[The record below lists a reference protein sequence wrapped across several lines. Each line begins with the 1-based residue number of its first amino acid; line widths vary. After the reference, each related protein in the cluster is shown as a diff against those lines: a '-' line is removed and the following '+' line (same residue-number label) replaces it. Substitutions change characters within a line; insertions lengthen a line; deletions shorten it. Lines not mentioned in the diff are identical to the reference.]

1 MSIRILLA
9 DDHRIMRQGLRTLLE
24 KQTDIEVVGEAEDG
38 PTAVQLV
45 RELSPD
51 VIVMDIG
58 MPGLNGI
65 EATHRIIAEVPGVK
79 VIALSMH
86 SDRRFVAEMFK
97 AGASGYLPKDCAF
110 EELARAIRAVVAGGK
125 YLSPEIA
132 GVVVKNYVR
141 HLTETDRSAPPSLT
155 SREREVLQLLA
166 EGKSTRQVASC
177 LHVCEST
184 VATHRQH
191 IMEKLDIHSI
201 AGLTKY
207 AVRAGLTS
215 LEP

>member
-1 MSIRILLA
+1 MSTRVLLA

-24 KQTDIEVVGEAEDG
+24 KQPHIEVVGEAEDG
-38 PTAVQLV
+38 PTVV
-45 RELSPD
+45 RLAQELSPD

-110 EELARAIRAVVAGGK
+110 EELTRAIKAVVAGQN

-132 GVVVKNYVR
+132 SVVVKDYVR
-141 HLTETDRSAPPSLT
+141 HLTETDLSALPSLT

-166 EGKSTRQVASC
+166 EGKSTRQIASC
-177 LHVCEST
+177 LHVSEST
-184 VATHRQH
+184 VATHRQN
-191 IMEKLDIHSI
+191 IMEKLDIDNI